1 MESIGHEFLNILEE
15 RGAPKL
21 KNESFENAV
30 KLVLALMQEELGE
43 ESTAEYDSLTRIFR
57 LELPSYQEGTP
68 ASAWYYALSGLL
80 KDSGIRNELLHD
92 APFPEARNRIIQRR
106 FAATN

>member
-1 MESIGHEFLNILEE
+1 MVRDESQMEGIGHEFLNILEE

-30 KLVLALMQEELGE
+30 KLVLALMQEELGD

-68 ASAWYYALSGLL
+68 ASAWYFALSGLL
-80 KDSGIRNELLHD
+80 KDSGIGTSCCTTPPSPKRE
-92 APFPEARNRIIQRR
+92 
-106 FAATN
+106 TG